1 LVHQGHLE
9 RPAYIRLLLEAD
21 VALSTARHD
30 FFGVAIAE
38 AMAAGAMPIV
48 PSALNYPDLVPEW
61 AHDRCLYTG
70 ADELDDRLADALSDG
85 AGRRAVAD
93 RLRTE
98 GARRF
103 DWSVVAPQYDDLL
116 TEVAHHRL

>member
-1 LVHQGHLE
+1 
-9 RPAYIRLLLEAD
+9 
-21 VALSTARHD
+21 
-30 FFGVAIAE
+30 
-38 AMAAGAMPIV
+38 
-48 PSALNYPDLVPEW
+48 
-61 AHDRCLYTG
+61 
-70 ADELDDRLADALSDG
+70 
-85 AGRRAVAD
+85 VAD